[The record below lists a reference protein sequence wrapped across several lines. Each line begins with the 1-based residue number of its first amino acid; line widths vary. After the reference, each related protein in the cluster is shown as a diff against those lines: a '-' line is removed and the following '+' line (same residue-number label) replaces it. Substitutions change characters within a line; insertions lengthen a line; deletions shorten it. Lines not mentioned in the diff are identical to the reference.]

1 MQFNEQTKRRMKKF
15 IRLYISA
22 YSGLSQPAWMLSLV
36 MLLNRMGA
44 MVIPFLGLYMTEHLH
59 FTLKETG
66 LVLSFFGIGAISGSY
81 IGGRLTDLVGHFKVQ
96 ASSLFLSV
104 PLFFVVPLLQT
115 PFQLSIGILVL
126 SLVTEIFRPANSVSI
141 AYYAKPENLT
151 RALSL
156 NRMALNLGFS
166 IGPAVGGFLA
176 ALSYN
181 WLFYGNGLSAA
192 LAGFVFYAYF
202 RRRKGNERLLNKNA
216 SQQKN
221 ALGSGLKNEA
231 QVRSPYRDKYFLI
244 FSFLCLLFA
253 ICFFQLLSTLP
264 LFYKQEFHLE
274 DSGVGLILAFNGFI
288 VFLLEML
295 LVHLA
300 EKKMTTFQSIVFGT
314 LLLSISFALLLIHS
328 GIWVLFVAMFI
339 FSVSEIFVLPFTSTV
354 TLKRAHKS
362 NQGAYMGLN
371 GLAFSAAHIVS
382 PSLGTQIAANYG
394 FDALWLSIAIVSLL
408 VTFGFYFLRNKFRA

>member
-1 MQFNEQTKRRMKKF
+1 
-15 IRLYISA
+15 
-22 YSGLSQPAWMLSLV
+22 
-36 MLLNRMGA
+36 

-59 FTLKETG
+59 FSLKETG
-66 LVLSFFGIGAISGSY
+66 LVLSFFGIGAIGGSY
-81 IGGRLTDLVGHFKVQ
+81 IGGRLTDVIGHFKVQ
-96 ASSLFLSV
+96 VASLLLSV
-104 PLFFVVPLLQT
+104 PLFFIIPLLQT
-115 PFQLSIGILVL
+115 PLQLSLGILVL
-126 SLVTEIFRPANSVSI
+126 SLVTETFRPANSVSI
-141 AYYAKPENLT
+141 AYYARPENLT

-166 IGPAVGGFLA
+166 IGPAVGGLLA

-202 RRRKGNERLLNKNA
+202 RRKKGNERFLRKQGQEQIQLNSPATHKP
-216 SQQKN
+216 
-221 ALGSGLKNEA
+221 L
-231 QVRSPYRDKYFLI
+231 SPYKDKYFLI
-244 FSFLCLLFA
+244 FSFLCLLYA

-264 LFYKQEFHLE
+264 LFYKQEFLME
-274 DSGVGLILAFNGFI
+274 DSGVGLILAFNGFV

-300 EKKMTTFQSIVFGT
+300 EKKMTTFQSIALGT
-314 LLLSISFALLLIHS
+314 FILSISFALLLIHS
-328 GIWVLFVAMFI
+328 GVWILFAAMFF

-394 FDALWLSIAIVSLL
+394 FDTLWLSIAIVSML
-408 VTFGFYFLRNKFRA
+408 VTVGFYLIRNQFTS

>member
-1 MQFNEQTKRRMKKF
+1 MKNF
-15 IRLYISA
+15 LRLYIGA

-44 MVIPFLGLYMTEHLH
+44 MVIPFLGLYMTEHLK
-59 FTLKETG
+59 FSLEETG

-81 IGGRLTDLVGHFKVQ
+81 IGGRLTDRIGHFKVQ
-96 ASSLFLSV
+96 VSSLFLSV
-104 PLFFVVPLLQT
+104 PLFFIVPILQT
-115 PFQLSIGILVL
+115 PLQLSMGILVL

-141 AYYAKPENLT
+141 AYYAKAENLT

-202 RRRKGNERLLNKNA
+202 RRRKGNERFLKKDK
-216 SQQKN
+216 QKKELEN
-221 ALGSGLKNEA
+221 INDANITN
-231 QVRSPYRDKYFLI
+231 RSPYKDKYFIL
-244 FSFLCLLFA
+244 FSALCCIYA

-264 LFYKQEFHLE
+264 LFYKQVFLIK
-274 DSGVGLILAFNGFI
+274 DSGVGLILAFNGFV

-314 LLLSISFALLLIHS
+314 VLLSISFALLLIHS
-328 GIWVLFVAMFI
+328 GMWVLFVAMFI

-354 TLKRAHKS
+354 ALKRAHKS
-362 NQGAYMGLN
+362 KQGAYMGLN

-394 FDALWLSIAIVSLL
+394 FDALWTSIALVSIF
-408 VTFGFYFLRNKFRA
+408 VAVGFYFLRNKFAV